1 MSAITNIRKDKIMKI
16 EEALTCIS
24 NAVDYWYMASEYE
37 GKEQDEKEMDKA
49 WTVIVKAIK
58 KKGKA

>member
-1 MSAITNIRKDKIMKI
+1 MKI

-49 WTVIVKAIK
+49 WTVIVKVLK